1 MRKFIENFELKWQ
14 NDKKFQAKMK
24 LLGFA
29 LFLVAV
35 SIYASSIN
43 SKTEYNN
50 QIPENNE
57 VTQNNNETSNYAL
70 KIPEEYD
77 YTITIEMD
85 NKKYE
90 YIGKKMIDRELI
102 QKKVDNVITN
112 YMYQNNTYY
121 IEDNVQ
127 TDNYIITTRDEVYD
141 VINYNYINLNTIN
154 EYLTKA
160 TKNDNQYLVYLKDI
174 VLGNNSDN
182 YFVIDINENIIN
194 VDYTVLMKEFNKDI
208 SKYIVTIEIKEKE

>member
-24 LLGFA
+24 LLGFI

-35 SIYASSIN
+35 SIYASFIN

-57 VTQNNNETSNYAL
+57 VTQNITETSNYAL

-77 YTITIEMD
+77 YTITIEID